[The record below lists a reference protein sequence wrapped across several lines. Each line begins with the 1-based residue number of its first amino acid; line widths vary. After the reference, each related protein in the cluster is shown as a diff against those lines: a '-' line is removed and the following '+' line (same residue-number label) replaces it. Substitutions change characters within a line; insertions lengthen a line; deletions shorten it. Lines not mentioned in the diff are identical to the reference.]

1 MKLFLILLILSTT
14 IFANSIELKQTYFI
28 DKTNSLNIQDIL
40 NKQKNFLPLKKT
52 NLGVTKNSIWLHL
65 NLKNQTKTDLQKRVH
80 AKRSG
85 LDFIDVYIL
94 KNNKIYKIYS
104 LGDMREHKDRDNI
117 FRSSY
122 FDIDLKPLENIDIFI
137 KHRTFATMDIRWEI
151 ISKAEFNSFYNKQA
165 NIYTFIS
172 GILLVTVTISFLLF
186 IFLKNKFYLIY
197 TVFTIFAMT
206 FQLSFAG
213 FFYQFGMP
221 IYLTNFFNYFV
232 SVTGGAILGLFPFY
246 FFNLKKNEFK
256 YLSLIIKISMSLSF
270 LTGIMFLFYPFY
282 PELLYNAK
290 YSNFT
295 SLITIISLAILSIR
309 LFIAKKKGS
318 FFYLLANLFL
328 VVFITIF
335 LLGLIGAIE
344 YTSFYYYTLPTGT
357 IGQDLFLGLA
367 LIHAT
372 YLIKKE
378 HDKNNQLLNEYSK
391 LSFIG
396 QTMINIS
403 HQWKTPINSIYNNI
417 NHIEVAREFNDPKL
431 EKIIDENLKNIK
443 QTTLYLKDTAL
454 NQLNFYKDKTKQEKI
469 NVYDEIN
476 NVIKLIENEFNKKSI
491 DIEFDCDKNLTIECE
506 KNYFL
511 NILMILFENS
521 FKIFEKRDIKKPY
534 IQLSIQKTNNK
545 LKIDFK
551 DNAKGTSQENIT
563 KIFDKNYSLNDSTG
577 IGLYLAKEIITH
589 KLKGEISA
597 QNIKDGIYFK
607 III

>member
-1 MKLFLILLILSTT
+1 MKLFLILFILTTT

-28 DKTNSLNIQDIL
+28 DKTNSLDFKNIIK
-40 NKQKNFLPLKKT
+40 KQNDFKAIKKF
-52 NLGVTKNSIWLHL
+52 NLGVTHNNIWVHL
-65 NLKNQTKTDLQKRVH
+65 SLKNNTNKLLEKRIH
-80 AKRSG
+80 NKRAG
-85 LDFIDVYIL
+85 IDFIDVFII
-94 KNNKIYKIYS
+94 KNNQIIKTYK
-104 LGDMREHKDRDNI
+104 LGDMLKYKNRDNI
-117 FRSSY
+117 FRISY
-122 FDIDLKPLENIDIFI
+122 FDIKLQALEEVDIYI
-137 KHRTFATMDIRWEI
+137 KQKSYSAMDIRWHITDIKNFE
-151 ISKAEFNSFYNKQA
+151 EYYHTQTV
-165 NIYTFIS
+165 IYS
-172 GILLVTVTISFLLF
+172 TIFGMLF
-186 IFLKNKFYLIY
+186 ITIIATFMLFFFLKNKFYLIY
-197 TVFTIFAMT
+197 ACFTSGTIIYQFA
-206 FQLSFAG
+206 LAG
-213 FFYQFGMP
+213 FFYQAHAHT
-221 IYLTNFFNYFV
+221 YLITFLNFPFPMLV
-232 SVTGGAILGLFPFY
+232 LVLLSLFPFY
-246 FFNLKKNEFK
+246 FFDIKKNEFK
-256 YLSLIIKISMSLSF
+256 ITLFILKTLIILLLICSILEIFFPFNYDILYLTKYTTLISF
-270 LTGIMFLFYPFY
+270 VTILT
-282 PELLYNAK
+282 LL
-290 YSNFT
+290 
-295 SLITIISLAILSIR
+295 ILSIKIF
-309 LFIAKKKGS
+309 LAKKRS
-318 FFYLLANLFL
+318 SIFYLLSNLALFF
-328 VVFITIF
+328 FITIY
-335 LLGLIGAIE
+335 LLVLIGVIKHFD
-344 YTSFYYYTLPTGT
+344 FYYYTLS
-357 IGQDLFLGLA
+357 IGAISQDIFLA
-367 LIHAT
+367 LALVQST

-403 HQWKTPINSIYNNI
+403 HQWKSPINSIYNNI

-431 EKIIDENLKNIK
+431 KEIIDENLNSIK

-491 DIEFDCDKNLTIECE
+491 DIEFNCDKNLTIECE

-534 IQLSIQKTNNK
+534 IKLSIQKTNNK

-577 IGLYLAKEIITH
+577 IGLYLAKEIITY

-597 QNIKDGIYFK
+597 QNIKDGICFK